1 MIRFGEE
8 NDRRRGMEGQRKRW
22 GAGDLQAEEN

>member
-8 NDRRRGMEGQRKRW
+8 NDWGWEMEGQKKWW